1 MDPVATDQLNDQDVY
16 QATKDLFVG
25 QKAKF
30 RRPGPVQKSIE
41 SYSRRDNTLRRF
53 VDIYGIEVIC
63 QVVLKLLSGGVYES
77 MLTASRRFPDLF
89 NPSAIQSEA
98 RDILEA
104 EAIRKEQTALES
116 IVQSQLADGKG
127 IFEYSG
133 VMVALRDSGS
143 DIPNGQAS
151 NSSSLFPVYLPF
163 PTEHLLMERLQ
174 KTLELACYEFGA
186 RAMPDTLR
194 KRCWDCPE
202 SVELSKWTEVFRREG
217 VLERGSPRKASKELL
232 LSIANIRHTAVHR
245 LRTSSVGLE
254 QFIADAEDLVD
265 LLGDTAYSKSI
276 SQLRA
281 NVNSAIT
288 ELTQNKQFLQLQLEH
303 TQVAIEQQRAE
314 LDRREQEAINN
325 AREED
330 RKYQAVAGKRVQKAL
345 EVIGNLG
352 GTDNGRISPLEG
364 FGSVRGMAEDYD
376 DDLDKFED
384 CNE

>member
-1 MDPVATDQLNDQDVY
+1 MDPVTTDQLNDQDVY
-16 QATKDLFVG
+16 RATKDIFVG

-30 RRPGPVQKSIE
+30 RKLGPVQKSIE
-41 SYSRRDNTLRRF
+41 SYSRRDNTLRQF
-53 VDIYGIEVIC
+53 IDLYGVEAIC
-63 QVVLKLLSGGVYES
+63 QIVLRLLSDGVYES

-89 NPSAIQSEA
+89 NPSAVQSEA
-98 RDILEA
+98 RHILEA
-104 EAIRKEQTALES
+104 ETIRNEQTALQG
-116 IVQSQLADGKG
+116 IVQSQLADN
-127 IFEYSG
+127 
-133 VMVALRDSGS
+133 SGS

-151 NSSSLFPVYLPF
+151 KSSSLFPVYLPF

-194 KRCWDCPE
+194 KRCWGCPE

-217 VLERGSPRKASKELL
+217 ILEGGSPRKALKELL
-232 LSIANIRHTAVHR
+232 LSIANIRHTAAHR

-288 ELTQNKQFLQLQLEH
+288 ELTQNKQFLQLQLEY
-303 TQVAIEQQRAE
+303 TQAAIEQQRAE
-314 LDRREQEAINN
+314 LDRRQQEAIND

-330 RKYQAVAGKRVQKAL
+330 RKYQIVAGKRVQKAL

-352 GTDNGRISPLEG
+352 GTNNGRISPLES
-364 FGSVRGMAEDYD
+364 FGSVRDMAEDYD